1 MDSKSLHQQHNTTHS
16 LSPLQVHL
24 AFLLDNL
31 GSVGSLLIFANS
43 LLYVIT
49 PVLKSRMDCK
59 DGRQTTLNNDHYGS
73 HHQS

>member
-1 MDSKSLHQQHNTTHS
+1 MDSKSLHQQHN
-16 LSPLQVHL
+16 PFPFPQQVHL

-31 GSVGSLLIFANS
+31 GSIGSLLIFANS

-49 PVLKSRMDCK
+49 PGLKSRMDCK